1 MSTAADRD
9 EQAELRVLR
18 EATARSA
25 AEAAD
30 TVGALAGRARATA
43 ARARGTARRA
53 RRPALL
59 GLSAAAVLL
68 TAGLL
73 VLRRYHAAR

>member
-9 EQAELRVLR
+9 EQAELRALR

-30 TVGALAGRARATA
+30 TVGVLAVRARATA

-53 RRPALL
+53 RRPALI
-59 GLSAAAVLL
+59 GLPAAVLL
-68 TAGLL
+68 AVGLL
-73 VLRRYHAAR
+73 LLRRHRDTR